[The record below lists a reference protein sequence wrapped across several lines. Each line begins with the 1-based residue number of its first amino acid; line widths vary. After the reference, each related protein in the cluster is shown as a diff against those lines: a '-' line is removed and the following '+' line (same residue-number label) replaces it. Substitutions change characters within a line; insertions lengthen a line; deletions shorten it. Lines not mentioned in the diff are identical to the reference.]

1 MSFTSVLPTC
11 FPRPFSHS
19 YCIPILGPGSVQGAI
34 SITKGSANPT
44 KHSYVLIQWKVCPSP
59 FRTSS
64 TLHAF
69 CDPDTSR
76 SRLCIPFNS
85 DLPSLQGSILW
96 VIGSKYFTEDN
107 ATSSMSQAGQT
118 APPGSHS
125 PGDDRPISSHPH
137 HTHEIINTSLLFDV
151 DSDCC
156 HSIIALRVSP
166 VVL

>member
-1 MSFTSVLPTC
+1 MILTHFWVADMSFTSVLPTC

-107 ATSSMSQAGQT
+107 ATSSMSQAGLNGASRLSLT
-118 APPGSHS
+118 RGRSSYIEPSPPHARNHQHIS
-125 PGDDRPISSHPH
+125 P
-137 HTHEIINTSLLFDV
+137 F
-151 DSDCC
+151 
-156 HSIIALRVSP
+156 
-166 VVL
+166 